1 MSFPARPPSP
11 FRARKAWGRGRR
23 AFACFLPAA
32 SPKALTSIISP
43 RPRAMIRSIVGTID
57 WVSLV
62 KWHNGRVVLI
72 GDAAHASSPMMG
84 QGGCMAMEDA
94 CVLAESLR
102 NNTTVAAAL
111 EAYVARRRPR
121 VNWVHQE
128 SDGIAQSFCLPAAT
142 RNTALR
148 QYGE

>member
-43 RPRAMIRSIVGTID
+43 RPRAMIRSIVGPID
-57 WVSLV
+57 WVSLE

-72 GDAAHASSPMMG
+72 GDAAHVSSPMMG

-94 CVLAESLR
+94 CVLAEELHAAS
-102 NNTTVAAAL
+102 TVESAL
-111 EAYVARRRPR
+111 
-121 VNWVHQE
+121 
-128 SDGIAQSFCLPAAT
+128 T
-142 RNTALR
+142 RYA
-148 QYGE
+148 